1 MESRAK
7 TAGIAFLI
15 ITVVWSLVIWSF
27 SLKNAESSTV
37 DSNAAKSA
45 IESIIETVFGED
57 VDIDTNLIRKLAHF
71 CEFAVLGFLAF
82 MTFYFL
88 NHRGYLHLIVYP
100 ALWGLVVAVTDEFI
114 QLFFEGRSAELSDV
128 FLDLSGA
135 VAAATVLAVIVR
147 ITNKKSRR

>member
-7 TAGIAFLI
+7 TAGIVFLI

-71 CEFAVLGFLAF
+71 
-82 MTFYFL
+82 
-88 NHRGYLHLIVYP
+88 
-100 ALWGLVVAVTDEFI
+100 
-114 QLFFEGRSAELSDV
+114 
-128 FLDLSGA
+128 
-135 VAAATVLAVIVR
+135 
-147 ITNKKSRR
+147 